1 MILSAF
7 NHARSAI
14 ARQVAAL
21 LVVNILLMQSVMAY
35 LVTPMTVAYNTDD
48 GTVTVVLCTLQ
59 GSRTITLDL
68 PELADEAPAICSAL
82 ELNHIVGSVSLAPP
96 SPVLSLAHVRQQI
109 TAPVLMLGHKTLH
122 YGAFA
127 SRAPPAYT

>member
-1 MILSAF
+1 MILSSF
-7 NHARSAI
+7 NHARSAV

-96 SPVLSLAHVRQQI
+96 SPVLSLAPASQQI
-109 TAPVLMLGHKTLH
+109 TAPVLLLGHKTLH
-122 YGAFA
+122 YSAFA